1 MRCFEDSAG
10 NDGRPLR
17 ESRAS
22 DDDSRSR
29 NGNADNEPGDPHE
42 SGSTDM
48 RDSSPGAFPFAH
60 ETTVAPHAHHE
71 GRHVPLGAML

>member
-29 NGNADNEPGDPHE
+29 NGNADEEPGDRQE

-48 RDSSPGAFPFAH
+48 RDSSH
-60 ETTVAPHAHHE
+60 DAPS
-71 GRHVPLGAML
+71 VCS

>member
-29 NGNADNEPGDPHE
+29 NGNADEEPGDRQE
-42 SGSTDM
+42 SGWTDTL
-48 RDSSPGAFPFAH
+48 DSPHDAPLFAH
-60 ETTVAPHAHHE
+60 ETTVAP
-71 GRHVPLGAML
+71 RDRP